1 MGGGG
6 IAPAQRFVA
15 NRVGDRP
22 PNDPLATRENQLV
35 PSSLNELAA
44 ALVAIDSVN
53 PALVPGGA
61 GERQIASFVADWCAK
76 QGLDVEI
83 LGTERPSVV
92 ATKRGSGGGR
102 SLLLNGH
109 LDTVGVSGMEAPFNP
124 RVEDGRLYGRG
135 AYDMKGALAAMLL
148 AATEATALRGDV
160 IVTLVADEELASIGT
175 EAVVQQVHADAAIV
189 AEPTDLRVAIAHRG
203 FVGFELETAGVAAH
217 GSRPDLGVD
226 AIAKMGP
233 ILVALAELD
242 EQLQAGSR
250 HPLVGPASLHAS
262 LIVGG
267 QELSSFPASCVLTG
281 ERRTIPGETVAQVE
295 QELRA
300 IAGDA
305 ALRIIASRDPL
316 TPEPDHPFVELVGR
330 IAEAGEYVG
339 ALFWTDA
346 ALIADTGIPT
356 VLFGPAGEGAHAR
369 VEWVDLASLDR
380 VREVVGR
387 VAAEWCA

>member
-1 MGGGG
+1 
-6 IAPAQRFVA
+6 
-15 NRVGDRP
+15 
-22 PNDPLATRENQLV
+22 V

-61 GERQIASFVADWCAK
+61 GEGQIASFAADWCAK
-76 QGLDVEI
+76 HGLDVEI
-83 LGTERPSVV
+83 LGNERPSVV

-109 LDTVGVSGMEAPFNP
+109 LDTVGVAGMEAPFQP
-124 RVEDGRLYGRG
+124 RLEDGRLYGRG
-135 AYDMKGALAAMLL
+135 AYDMKGALAAIML
-148 AATEATALRGDV
+148 AATEATGLSGDV
-160 IVTLVADEELASIGT
+160 ILTLVADEELASSGT
-175 EAVVQQVHADAAIV
+175 EAVVERVHADAAIV
-189 AEPTDLRVAIAHRG
+189 VEPTELRVAVAHRG
-203 FVGFELETAGVAAH
+203 FVGFELETSGVAAH

-242 EQLQAGSR
+242 ERLQAGSR

-262 LIVGG
+262 LIDGG
-267 QELSSFPASCVLTG
+267 QELSSFPASCVLTA
-281 ERRTIPGETVAQVE
+281 ERRTIPGETVDQVE
-295 QELRA
+295 RELRA

-305 ALRIIASRDPL
+305 ELRIIATRDPL
-316 TPEPDHPFVELVGR
+316 TAEPGHPFVELVAGV
-330 IAEAGEYVG
+330 AEAGEYVG

-346 ALIADTGIPT
+346 ALIAAAGIPT
-356 VLFGPAGEGAHAR
+356 VLFGPAGEGAHAT
-369 VEWVDLASLDR
+369 VEWVDVASLER